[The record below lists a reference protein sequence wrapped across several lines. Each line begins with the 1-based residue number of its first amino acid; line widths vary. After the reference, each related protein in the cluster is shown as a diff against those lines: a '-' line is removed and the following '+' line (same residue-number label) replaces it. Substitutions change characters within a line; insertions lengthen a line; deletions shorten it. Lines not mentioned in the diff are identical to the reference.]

1 MDIQYLLFLQDFRNS
16 IDNALTPFM
25 EGVSMFAVTYLILFP
40 VYYYWNRNK
49 KDGLYALVAY
59 YFCMVITPLVKLTAC
74 VYRPWI
80 RDSRIV
86 PAGKAIVTAT
96 GYSFPSGHTT
106 TAVPLA
112 GGMVVNTWKNPRLRV
127 ASVLFAAFIVLTMFS
142 RNYLGVHTPQDVCV
156 GLGVSVL
163 SLFFTAKLFR
173 YLDAHPEKENR
184 LLLAGFVFCCL
195 ALVYITLKP
204 YPMDY
209 TAGGKLLVD
218 PQKMMNDGYGDT
230 GKMMGFIIAR
240 FVEKTWIRFEAAGGG
255 TKRWK
260 KLPVVSVSESTLHV
274 KIINQVVY
282 RGVALITDS
291 PVFRDTKASRTIR
304 RNGVSYNR
312 QITIFLTA
320 VDFSAAVLL

>member
-106 TAVPLA
+106 TAAPLA
-112 GGMVVNTWKNPRLRV
+112 GGMVVNTWKEPAAPRRLCFLLPRPRIYHAQAVPDGLYGRWQAPCRSAEDDERRIRRYRKDDGIYYRPVCGEDVDPVRGCRERDGTPSALYPRPDTDGPAEEVFQSRDGPRV
-127 ASVLFAAFIVLTMFS
+127 
-142 RNYLGVHTPQDVCV
+142 R
-156 GLGVSVL
+156 L
-163 SLFFTAKLFR
+163 SLGKTFLFHNI
-173 YLDAHPEKENR
+173 YV
-184 LLLAGFVFCCL
+184 LLYCPV
-195 ALVYITLKP
+195 P
-204 YPMDY
+204 H
-209 TAGGKLLVD
+209 
-218 PQKMMNDGYGDT
+218 
-230 GKMMGFIIAR
+230 
-240 FVEKTWIRFEAAGGG
+240 RFENV
-255 TKRWK
+255 R
-260 KLPVVSVSESTLHV
+260 
-274 KIINQVVY
+274 
-282 RGVALITDS
+282 
-291 PVFRDTKASRTIR
+291 
-304 RNGVSYNR
+304 
-312 QITIFLTA
+312 
-320 VDFSAAVLL
+320 

>member
-156 GLGVSVL
+156 GFGVSVL

-173 YLDAHPEKENR
+173 FDFVDQQPVQQGEVNFLQRRVEGGRIENDMHS
-184 LLLAGFVFCCL
+184 LFGSKF
-195 ALVYITLKP
+195 Y
-204 YPMDY
+204 D
-209 TAGGKLLVD
+209 
-218 PQKMMNDGYGDT
+218 Q
-230 GKMMGFIIAR
+230 
-240 FVEKTWIRFEAAGGG
+240 
-255 TKRWK
+255 
-260 KLPVVSVSESTLHV
+260 
-274 KIINQVVY
+274 
-282 RGVALITDS
+282 
-291 PVFRDTKASRTIR
+291 
-304 RNGVSYNR
+304 R
-312 QITIFLTA
+312 QA
-320 VDFSAAVLL
+320 VDLVLQEQPVAPADDPTDLVLCHAAV

>member
-106 TAVPLA
+106 TAAPLA
-112 GGMVVNTWKNPRLRV
+112 GGMVVNTWKEPRLRV
-127 ASVLFAAFIVLTMFS
+127 ASVLFAAFIALTMFS

-163 SLFFTAKLFR
+163 SLFFTAKLVSDIPPAILPDRPFS
-173 YLDAHPEKENR
+173 LPSCN
-184 LLLAGFVFCCL
+184 
-195 ALVYITLKP
+195 ITRTISTTL
-204 YPMDY
+204 
-209 TAGGKLLVD
+209 
-218 PQKMMNDGYGDT
+218 
-230 GKMMGFIIAR
+230 IIASKI
-240 FVEKTWIRFEAAGGG
+240 VNIVIT
-255 TKRWK
+255 
-260 KLPVVSVSESTLHV
+260 TL
-274 KIINQVVY
+274 I
-282 RGVALITDS
+282 
-291 PVFRDTKASRTIR
+291 
-304 RNGVSYNR
+304 
-312 QITIFLTA
+312 
-320 VDFSAAVLL
+320 LLYPPDQAP